1 MPEHLELPRP
11 LRLLWTAGWSLTE
24 SAGFPLAAFAI
35 TAWLDGRNAGLIA
48 GVVAIWLTALV
59 RKIVTGTVPGLL
71 TISATVLTLNTAV
84 VIATGNIWIFL
95 LHFPVGNLVMC
106 LLFARTARSSNPLV
120 AQLASEIVALRL
132 PGSHHP
138 GLHRFFQRAT
148 WLWAGIFLAL
158 AGVLGVLLV
167 TEKLATFLVLS
178 SVATIALVAVGTC
191 ASALWFATVLRKTG
205 LRLRF
210 APA

>member
-1 MPEHLELPRP
+1 MPDHLELPRP
-11 LRLLWTAGWSLTE
+11 LRLLRTTTWSLTE
-24 SAGFPLAAFAI
+24 SAGLPLAAFGIA
-35 TAWLDGRNAGLIA
+35 AWLAGRDAGLVA
-48 GVVAIWLTALV
+48 GVAAIWLTAIV
-59 RKIVTGTVPGLL
+59 RKIATGSVPGLL
-71 TISATVLTLNTAV
+71 MISATVLTLNTAV

-106 LLFARTARSSNPLV
+106 LLFARTARSANPLV
-120 AQLASEIVALRL
+120 AQLAAEVVALRQ
-132 PGSHHP
+132 PATHHP

-158 AGVLGVLLV
+158 AGALAVLLE
-167 TEKLATFLVLS
+167 TEPVPTFLMLS
-178 SVATIALVAVGTC
+178 SVATVALVVAGTA
-191 ASALWFATVLRKTG
+191 ASAVWFATVLRSTG